1 MPSIEPY
8 SEIEV
13 RCEPC
18 NLNKIHQSDDF
29 TDEALEYLNGQSIG
43 LLYDKFKCESSG
55 QSVTLYTG
63 EQLLFDKDNLRYCQ
77 IGAHP
82 IPNPQLEINPDRTNC
97 VHCDQENEDAVDVPP
112 IVPRLVNNQP
122 CPTCRTMRN
131 QDPVGNAHR
140 TGTQEIRL
148 NNDTGEPYV
157 CCSLY
162 PHWNPGG
169 CPYTRNIWDTDVIE
183 DREIN
188 RTQELDIQLFR
199 DEEINDDHELE
210 AQELPPE
217 EIDLED
223 VLEKIENKFEELKGL
238 IKELRELVDKN
249 QN

>member
-1 MPSIEPY
+1 MPPIEPY

-43 LLYDKFKCESSG
+43 LLYDKFKCESCG

-63 EQLLFDKDNLRYCQ
+63 EQLLFDKNNLRYCQ

-112 IVPRLVNNQP
+112 LVPQLINSQP
-122 CPTCRTMRN
+122 CSICEDKREE
-131 QDPVGNAHR
+131 DPLRYAHR
-140 TGTQEIRL
+140 TGRTEIRI
-148 NNDTGEPYV
+148 NNDDGNLYIACTLFQMYV
-157 CCSLY
+157 TDMCSY
-162 PHWNPGG
+162 RRDIGVG
-169 CPYTRNIWDTDVIE
+169 DQIENID
-183 DREIN
+183 IN
-188 RTQELDIQLFR
+188 RTQDLDIQLFR

-210 AQELPPE
+210 TQELPPE